1 MKKQKKE
8 RWVAPVYI
16 AIVMFILIT
25 TCVRNGYGQ
34 EPRADRCDTSIDIP
48 FKE

>member
-1 MKKQKKE
+1 MKKQQRE

-34 EPRADRCDTSIDIP
+34 NAPKCEPKVISEYHLT
-48 FKE
+48 K

>member
-1 MKKQKKE
+1 MKKQQRE

-34 EPRADRCDTSIDIP
+34 DPRTDQRDTSIDIP
-48 FKE
+48 FK